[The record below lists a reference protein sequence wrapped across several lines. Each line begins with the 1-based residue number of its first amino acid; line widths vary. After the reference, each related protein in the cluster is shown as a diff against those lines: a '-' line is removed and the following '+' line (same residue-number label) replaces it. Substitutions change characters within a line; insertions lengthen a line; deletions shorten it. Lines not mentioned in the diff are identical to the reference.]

1 MSKSFLN
8 RRHLLTSAAGL
19 PFFTAQPAWAQALK
33 QLPSSRGMSIAQ
45 IVDTSATQQ
54 DVSRDFLIGSRAAWL
69 DINARGG
76 IRGRPVQHT
85 VLEVDG
91 SMPSLRAA
99 LESIRMQT
107 HCLALCGTV
116 GDKTATQLVQ
126 LLRQEQLDLAHAAPW
141 LHNAD
146 GQGEQTFCIFASR
159 QEQIA
164 HALKSLSANGVAE
177 LGAVYATAQENALYR
192 TDVERAAADLKL
204 RLTNYPLN
212 GSSLRQAGMS
222 LNNNTPAILL
232 FLGGTPELA
241 QFTQG
246 MEKQTRQ
253 RYVIALADVN
263 LQTMAQLGATRNT
276 PVVATQVVPMVNAG
290 LPVVRAYRETLARLF
305 DEAPTALSL
314 AGFIA
319 ARYTQEVLQTI
330 EATPTRQNTLQA
342 FQRRTPLDLGGFRI
356 SFNGQR
362 RGSPYVTQ
370 SMLSQDGR
378 IVG

>member
-1 MSKSFLN
+1 MSKSLLN
-8 RRHLLTSAAGL
+8 RRRLLTGAVGL
-19 PFFTAQPAWAQALK
+19 PFLTAQPTWAQALK
-33 QLPSSRGMSIAQ
+33 QTLTARNLSIVQ
-45 IVDTSATQQ
+45 IVDTSTTQQ
-54 DVSRDFLIGSRAAWL
+54 DVSRDFLIGSRAAWQ

-76 IRGRPVQHT
+76 IRGRLIQHL

-91 SMPSLRAA
+91 SMSSLRTA
-99 LESIRMQT
+99 LETIRTQPQ
-107 HCLALCGTV
+107 CLALCGTA
-116 GDKTATQLVQ
+116 GDRTAAQLVQ
-126 LLRQEQLDLAHAAPW
+126 LLRQEQLDIAHAAPW

-146 GQGEQTFCIFASR
+146 GQGERTFCIFASR

-164 HALKSLSANGVAE
+164 HALKSLSTNGVAE
-177 LGAVYATAQENALYR
+177 LGAVYASAQENALYR
-192 TDVERAAADLKL
+192 ADVERAAADLKL
-204 RLTNYPLN
+204 RLTSYTLS
-212 GSSLRQAGMS
+212 GSLRQAGAS
-222 LNNNTPAILL
+222 LNSDTPAILL

-263 LQTMAQLGATRNT
+263 LQTMAQLGTARNT

-290 LPVVRAYRETLARLF
+290 LPVVRAYRETLTRLF

-330 EATPTRQNTLQA
+330 EPAPTRQNVLQA
-342 FQRRTPLDLGGFRI
+342 FQRRAPLDLGGFRI
-356 SFNGQR
+356 SFNGLR

-370 SMLSQDGR
+370 SMLSLDGR

>member
-1 MSKSFLN
+1 MSKSLLN
-8 RRHLLTSAAGL
+8 RRRLLTGAVGL
-19 PFFTAQPAWAQALK
+19 PFLTAQPTWAQALK
-33 QLPSSRGMSIAQ
+33 QTLTARNLSIAQ
-45 IVDTSATQQ
+45 IVDTSTTQQ
-54 DVSRDFLIGSRAAWL
+54 DVSRDFLIGSRAAWQ

-76 IRGRPVQHT
+76 VRGRPIQHL

-91 SMPSLRAA
+91 SMPSLRTA
-99 LESIRMQT
+99 LETVRTQPQ
-107 HCLALCGTV
+107 CLALCGTA
-116 GDKTATQLVQ
+116 GDRTAAQLVQ
-126 LLRQEQLDLAHAAPW
+126 LLRQEQLDIAHAAPW

-146 GQGEQTFCIFASR
+146 GQEERTFCIFASR

-164 HALKSLSANGVAE
+164 HALKSLSTNGVAE
-177 LGAVYATAQENALYR
+177 LGAVYASAQENALYR
-192 TDVERAAADLKL
+192 ADVERAAADLKL
-204 RLTNYPLN
+204 RLTSYTLS
-212 GSSLRQAGMS
+212 GSLRQAGTI
-222 LNNNTPAILL
+222 LNSDTPAILL

-253 RYVIALADVN
+253 RYVIALADIN
-263 LQTMAQLGATRNT
+263 LQTMAQLGAARNT

-305 DEAPTALSL
+305 DEVPTALSL

-330 EATPTRQNTLQA
+330 EPAPTRQNVLQA
-342 FQRRTPLDLGGFRI
+342 FQRRAPLDLGGFRI
-356 SFNGQR
+356 SFNGLR

-370 SMLSQDGR
+370 SMLSLDGR